1 MFGIGT
7 IPNIPCF
14 VHTGYVVIE
23 ISPIVAP
30 FEYNIEFVGISQAD
44 DFFKPSSVMKSLCS
58 IRYFCFKSSILI
70 NGMLPLS

>member
-1 MFGIGT
+1 MIGLGT

-30 FEYNIEFVGISQAD
+30 FEYNIAFVGISQAD
-44 DFFKPSSVMKSLCS
+44 DFFKPSSVMYL
-58 IRYFCFKSSILI
+58 
-70 NGMLPLS
+70 